1 MSESEAEGQEASDVL
16 KDIRVKQDGIDLEAK
31 GEGQK
36 AKVMSMFS
44 MSTGKAK
51 EVMDE
56 ADSSKLAGLLN
67 HMCFEFLPC
76 SNGELKEEDIS
87 KINPGGALIASIQVA
102 VPNLPIN
109 HPFIILGVRLVSVY
123 LTVNRIC
130 GKMKDKLTVGRNIEP
145 EIKEDWSTVKHE

>member
-1 MSESEAEGQEASDVL
+1 MEKVEEATDVLKGIREEQDGVKIEAEGE
-16 KDIRVKQDGIDLEAK
+16 R
-31 GEGQK
+31 QK
-36 AKVMSMFS
+36 AKLESMFA

-51 EVMDE
+51 QVMDE

-67 HMCFEFLPC
+67 HMVFEFMPC
-76 SNGELKEEDIS
+76 ANGELKEEDIG

-123 LTVNRIC
+123 LTVKRIC
-130 GKMKDKLTVGRNIEP
+130 GKMKDKLTVGHNITP
-145 EIKEDWSTVKHE
+145 EVKEDWETVKHA